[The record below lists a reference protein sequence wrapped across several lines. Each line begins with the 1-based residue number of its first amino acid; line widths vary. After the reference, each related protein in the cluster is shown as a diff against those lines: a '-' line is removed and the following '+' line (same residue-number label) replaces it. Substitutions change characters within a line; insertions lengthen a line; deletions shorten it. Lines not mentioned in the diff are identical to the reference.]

1 VHGQALVDLAIYQG
15 FSAFWAGPRCAAGL
29 TVPNAGPWQ
38 ALVCDFHVLA
48 VDSGEDFYSESET
61 KELVSPLR
69 LVNFAVASKGRGKT
83 VTLMFGRDGV
93 EDERT
98 PEVRMGKEM
107 LQRIIDMLP

>member
-1 VHGQALVDLAIYQG
+1 MTDPPAC
-15 FSAFWAGPRCAAGL
+15 AFKGCSENP
-29 TVPNAGPWQ
+29 TNPIFVTQSPEQAGPWQ
-38 ALVCDFHVLA
+38 ALVCDFHRLA
-48 VDSGEDFYSESET
+48 VDSGEDFDFESET

-98 PEVRMGKEM
+98 PEVRMDKEM